1 LADEKNWEEIDDDDD
16 SYEGSGWVKPDN
28 WDRKPGG
35 CGCGCAGKGG
45 AGSCSPY
52 KSVEDSL
59 DELREKVGR
68 SLNSRNAERIAEAIR
83 LLTEVIGG
91 GPEPSM
97 ERKQDGGLSIAV
109 PIDSLYEMRE
119 TIDPIVD
126 YYGLDVEVDED
137 GVHVKGEL
145 AQSVVDAL
153 SNAVNVFEEIQTK
166 GFEEV

>member
-1 LADEKNWEEIDDDDD
+1 
-16 SYEGSGWVKPDN
+16 
-28 WDRKPGG
+28 
-35 CGCGCAGKGG
+35 
-45 AGSCSPY
+45 
-52 KSVEDSL
+52 
-59 DELREKVGR
+59 
-68 SLNSRNAERIAEAIR
+68 
-83 LLTEVIGG
+83 
-91 GPEPSM
+91 M